1 MILQLITMKQ
11 AKLQNKNQ
19 NDDENTIMFLLSK
32 KLNFF

>member
-19 NDDENTIMFLLSK
+19 NDDENTRMLLNK